1 MRRRVL
7 VDTGAIVALLKKQ
20 DQFHQWAKAE
30 WSMIEPP
37 LLTCETVIA
46 EACFLLRGVHAGQEA
61 VMSLISRKA
70 VQITFRLDEEV
81 ETVTALLDRYESV
94 PMSLADACLV
104 RMTELYPNSSLLTL
118 DSDFLIYRKL
128 KNQTI
133 PVIMPP

>member
-1 MRRRVL
+1 MRQQVL
-7 VDTGAIVALLKKQ
+7 LDTGPIVALLNKQ

-37 LLTCETVIA
+37 PLTCESVIA
-46 EACFLLRGVHAGQEA
+46 EACFLLRDVYGGQQSIL
-61 VMSLISRKA
+61 SLIQRGA
-70 VQITFRLDEEV
+70 VQVVFRLGEEI
-81 ETVTALLDRYESV
+81 EAVTALLSRYQSV

-104 RMTELYPNSSLLTL
+104 RMTELCPNSSLLTL

-133 PVIMPP
+133 PVIMPS